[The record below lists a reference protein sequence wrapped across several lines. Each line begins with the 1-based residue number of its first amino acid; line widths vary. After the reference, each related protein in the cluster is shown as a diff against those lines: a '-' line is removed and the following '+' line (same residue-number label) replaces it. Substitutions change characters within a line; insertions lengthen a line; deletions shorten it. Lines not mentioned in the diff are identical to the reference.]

1 MPTMAAS
8 VTPDTMPGGLF
19 VWYGQRSYFYPH
31 WYPWLKERGF
41 RSLSMCPED
50 KVSNSTILS
59 DAMRQHGVPPVLLM
73 SVGEQPF
80 DLPTLRSLPAERSVA
95 FTTDD
100 EWRFYRTGRYLTRYF
115 DWVATN
121 LSSRMDDYAAHG
133 AANVLP
139 SGYAANTSSFR
150 RLGIRK
156 KHDVVMI
163 GAPHPDRVGIARRV
177 LGAGVD
183 LHLFGVNWGRYPD
196 LRPAWGGVLS
206 QDGMVEALNTA
217 RIVVNPGLTVGGL
230 PQVKGRLFETA
241 ACGSFQLTDSNPRL
255 AEFYEDGRE
264 IVTFA
269 GLDDLLQKIE
279 HYLKHDSEREAIAE
293 AGYRKTR
300 ECHSWERRL
309 QELLDAVNGDPPPR
323 PRLPETPVL
332 VFGLAGSR
340 PEDDVATVG
349 GRFLEYD
356 GGDVRPTLESSL
368 RESSDVFL
376 AFAEPGVSYDQDRLW
391 LMAFGLQHDRQRGR
405 FMNLAPFDVT
415 DGRGRVYACSFID
428 TIATADFSLV
438 PWSSVMVSGRALVER
453 DGSHGPL
460 TLERLRASMLPDM
473 VIDGQT
479 ESIDLGTGLF
489 TTRGRGRFGFMN
501 IYRQSVSGLWDV
513 RTRAYGRRVWRS
525 GSCLAALNLASAL
538 VARQRERAR
547 QRAVPQ

>member
-1 MPTMAAS
+1 MTADRARARSGHGEP
-8 VTPDTMPGGLF
+8 VGLF
-19 VWYGQRSYFYPH
+19 LSYRPFSFFRPH
-31 WYPWLKERGF
+31 WLDYLAEQGWDHLAIDPRYRDENRRSVERMA
-41 RSLSMCPED
+41 RE
-50 KVSNSTILS
+50 
-59 DAMRQHGVPPVLLM
+59 REWERLLM
-73 SVGEQPF
+73 TIGDIPF
-80 DLPTLRSLPAERSVA
+80 DLDTFRWLPFPRKVA
-95 FTTDD
+95 FCADD
-100 EWRFYRTGRYLTRYF
+100 EWRFYSTGRYLGRYF
-115 DWVATN
+115 DRVVTTVPERVA
-121 LSSRMDDYAAHG
+121 DYHRHG
-133 AANVLP
+133 GQQALLAPWGANMRL
-139 SGYAANTSSFR
+139 FR
-150 RLGIRK
+150 PLRIPKRF
-156 KHDVVMI
+156 DAVVI
-163 GAPHPDRVGIARRV
+163 GAPHPDRVETVRRLARSGIDISV
-177 LGAGVD
+177 FGAGWD
-183 LHLFGVNWGRYPD
+183 RYPD
-196 LRPAWGGVLS
+196 LRTVWHGYLPAEEVAR
-206 QDGMVEALNTA
+206 VINEA
-217 RIVVNPGLTVGGL
+217 RIVVNTSLSTAGP
-230 PQVKGRLFETA
+230 PAVKARPFETA
-241 ACGSFQLTDSNPRL
+241 ACGSFQLCGASPGL
-255 AEFYEDGRE
+255 AHHYQIGHELITYEGH
-264 IVTFA
+264 
-269 GLDDLLQKIE
+269 DDLVEKIQY
-279 HYLKHDSEREAIAE
+279 YLGHEEEREAIARR
-293 AGYRKTR
+293 ALGATV
-300 ECHSWERRL
+300 ERHTVEQQLRTVL
-309 QELLDAVNGDPPPR
+309 SGFEVPSSR
-323 PRLPETPVL
+323 PSNPETPVL
-332 VFGLAGSR
+332 VIGLAGSR